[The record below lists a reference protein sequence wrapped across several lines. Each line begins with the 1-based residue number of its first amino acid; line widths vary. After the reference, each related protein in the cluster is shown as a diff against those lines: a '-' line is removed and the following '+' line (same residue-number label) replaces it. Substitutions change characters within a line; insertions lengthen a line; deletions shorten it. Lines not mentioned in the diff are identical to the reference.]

1 MSYEAL
7 GFMNRLPQDFVKE
20 PYVWRLRLSRKEFLA
35 LEMWVKNNV
44 IKDRSCESLLFSQKT
59 ALATIIYIAEW
70 YKREYTND
78 GNRECHSFI
87 LRDGTDCLGTSEV
100 KQIWELSGISMDTY
114 LYSSEKNRQWLRS
127 IYSFGGL
134 AVKDVLKKKQRS
146 SLKKLCSIYHGDD
159 ELESL
164 TSGDFSTA
172 AFQKSFALK
181 HSIYNYIRSILKGE
195 FIDEDPQI
203 QALITAIREA
213 DEQVTDTK
221 KFRVEWIVNFPPESA
236 TMTRRL
242 RLALKPEKQWIR
254 TEKNLSLHPYI
265 SHERLRRWG
274 MSSPEEC
281 SWLYVGIRWFEG
293 NKVVKDLDYRHP
305 IVAFSNSGNR
315 AQFVSWGIERGVIT
329 RDVPIENITRFE
341 IIMYYFVNGKHHKPE
356 EIKIQNESIKDYMQL
371 WRISLWK
378 DDWSTARKSN
388 HATAVIYNKNR
399 YLDGNEPDSVRAF
412 RDYDANKGDEWSW
425 KYINSSVCLL
435 GGRKPEILRN
445 YQGDNS
451 IYTKLYQDLI
461 QYNKSIGN
469 YSGTVSVLM
478 DDELREL
485 PVIFGRDDILIAKD
499 ETEPQNLSNWEMEEN
514 FLIAS
519 EKMELITA
527 PSVRFANAEG
537 SYYDWDENNT
547 PDYGI
552 VLLKVLVK
560 GLWKNVEMLFLK
572 GPIKRNLRSRWIEY
586 FDLNGIHFIVPDI
599 DVNNRP
605 TIPIDID
612 IFQNGLYGFATIEVI
627 RPISNMEVFLD
638 EIKCL
643 EGNPVYIPSILKDR
657 ISIRIFDYG
666 GYRTFDCKELPS
678 LFNLSEIANRGDS
691 KLLEYWNEGKNKHS
705 WKASDLN
712 EKAPSDLFLYFGD
725 SDSLEKA
732 GLRFIKWDWTT
743 DYDETDLPYSTFIE
757 GDDLKPTEVLFQDL
771 RKPLARIVNIYRQR
785 KTVVNVES
793 PKTDTKITKKAS
805 KEKEQRE
812 QEKRKN
818 EIVNSFL
825 IAAHYGIYFETLPPL
840 RKFQRRCK
848 KSSATLYKELL
859 IPLFEKR
866 KCIFKESDKINIHR
880 LLEEFGIYME
890 VDLEQSPEQIIR
902 AFKRLSK
909 K

>member
-7 GFMNRLPQDFVKE
+7 EFMNRLPQDFVKE

-35 LEMWVKNNV
+35 LEIWVKNNV
-44 IKDRSCESLLFSQKT
+44 IKDRNCESLLFSQKT

-70 YKREYTND
+70 YKREYTNE

-87 LRDGTDCLGTSEV
+87 LSDGTDCLGTPEI

-114 LYSSEKNRQWLRS
+114 LYSSEKNQQWLRS
-127 IYSFGGL
+127 IYSFGGI

-181 HSIYNYIRSILKGE
+181 HSIYTYIRSILKGE

-221 KFRVEWIVNFPPESA
+221 KFRVEWIVNFPPEST

-242 RLALKPEKQWIR
+242 RLTLKPEKQWIR

-265 SHERLRRWG
+265 SYERLRRWG
-274 MSSPEEC
+274 MGSPEEC
-281 SWLYVGIRWFEG
+281 SWLYVGIRFFDG
-293 NKVVKDLDYRHP
+293 NKVVKDLDYMHP
-305 IVAFSNSGNR
+305 IVAFSNCGNR

-329 RDVPIENITRFE
+329 RDVPIECFTRFE
-341 IIMYYFVNGKHHKPE
+341 IILYYFITGNHHKPE

-388 HATAVIYNKNR
+388 HATAVVYNKNR
-399 YLDGNEPDSVRAF
+399 YLDGNEPDSVRSF

-485 PVIFGRDDILIAKD
+485 PVIFSRDDILIAKD
-499 ETEPQNLSNWEMEEN
+499 ETEPQNLSNWELEEN
-514 FLIAS
+514 FLITS

-527 PSVRFANAEG
+527 PFVKFANAKG
-537 SYYDWDENNT
+537 SYYDWDENHT
-547 PDYGI
+547 PDYG
-552 VLLKVLVK
+552 
-560 GLWKNVEMLFLK
+560 MA
-572 GPIKRNLRSRWIEY
+572 IEAMQKA
-586 FDLNGIHFIVPDI
+586 FSSTFRRLD
-599 DVNNRP
+599 
-605 TIPIDID
+605 
-612 IFQNGLYGFATIEVI
+612 QIEVI
-627 RPISNMEVFLD
+627 DLKSEQELWDTWGEFIRPTNDHFKICRSFFD
-638 EIKCL
+638 
-643 EGNPVYIPSILKDR
+643 SIL
-657 ISIRIFDYG
+657 
-666 GYRTFDCKELPS
+666 
-678 LFNLSEIANRGDS
+678 SEFPRRS
-691 KLLEYWNEGKNKHS
+691 
-705 WKASDLN
+705 
-712 EKAPSDLFLYFGD
+712 
-725 SDSLEKA
+725 
-732 GLRFIKWDWTT
+732 
-743 DYDETDLPYSTFIE
+743 IE
-757 GDDLKPTEVLFQDL
+757 GYWKRNFNGWWGTSSIQLKNGMSFDDLVRVLH
-771 RKPLARIVNIYRQR
+771 PLTIDEKSENF
-785 KTVVNVES
+785 NV
-793 PKTDTKITKKAS
+793 
-805 KEKEQRE
+805 
-812 QEKRKN
+812 
-818 EIVNSFL
+818 
-825 IAAHYGIYFETLPPL
+825 
-840 RKFQRRCK
+840 
-848 KSSATLYKELL
+848 
-859 IPLFEKR
+859 
-866 KCIFKESDKINIHR
+866 
-880 LLEEFGIYME
+880 
-890 VDLEQSPEQIIR
+890 
-902 AFKRLSK
+902 
-909 K
+909 

>member
-1 MSYEAL
+1 MSCDTLE
-7 GFMNRLPQDFVKE
+7 FINRLPQDFVKE

-44 IKDRSCESLLFSQKT
+44 TKDRSCESLLFSQKT

-87 LRDGTDCLGTSEV
+87 LSDGNDCLGTPEI

-159 ELESL
+159 ELECL

-181 HSIYNYIRSILKGE
+181 HSIYTYIRAILKGE

-242 RLALKPEKQWIR
+242 RLVLKPEKQWIR
-254 TEKNLSLHPYI
+254 TEKNLSLHSYI
-265 SHERLRRWG
+265 SYERLRRWG
-274 MSSPEEC
+274 ISSPEDC
-281 SWLYVGIRWFEG
+281 AWLYIGIRWFNG
-293 NKVVKDLDYRHP
+293 NKTIKDIDYRHP
-305 IVAFSNSGNR
+305 IAAFSNCGGR
-315 AQFVSWGIERGVIT
+315 DQFVSWGIEKGVII
-329 RDVPIENITRFE
+329 RDVPLECFTRFE
-341 IIMYYFVNGKHHKPE
+341 ITLYYYTNGKHQNPE

-371 WRISLWK
+371 WRTSLWK
-378 DDWSTARKSN
+378 DDWSTTRKSN
-388 HATAVIYNKNR
+388 HATAVVYNKNLS
-399 YLDGNEPDSVRAF
+399 LDGIEPDSVRAF
-412 RDYDANKGDEWSW
+412 RDYEANKGEEWSW
-425 KYINSSVCLL
+425 KYINSSICLL
-435 GGRKPEILRN
+435 GGRKPEILHN

-451 IYTKLYQDLI
+451 IYTKLYQDHI

-485 PVIFGRDDILIAKD
+485 PIIFGRDDILIAKD
-499 ETEPQNLSNWEMEEN
+499 EIEPLDLSDWELEGN
-514 FLIAS
+514 FLTTS
-519 EKMELITA
+519 ENIELISA
-527 PSVRFANAEG
+527 PAVRFANSEG
-537 SYYDWDENNT
+537 CYCDWDENHI

-552 VLLKVLVK
+552 VSLKVLVK
-560 GLWKNVEMLFLK
+560 GLWKNVEMLFLR
-572 GPIKRNLRSRWIEY
+572 GPIKRNLLNREIEY
-586 FDLNGIHFIVPDI
+586 FDLDGILSKVHDI
-599 DVNNRP
+599 DENNRP
-605 TIPIDID
+605 TIPIYID
-612 IFQNGLYGFATIEVI
+612 IYQNGLYGVATLEVI
-627 RPISNMEVFLD
+627 RPISIMEVFLD
-638 EIKCL
+638 EVKCF

-657 ISIRIFDYG
+657 ISVRIYDDF

-678 LFNLSEIANRGDS
+678 LFNLSEITYRGDS

-712 EKAPSDLFLYFGD
+712 EKAPNNLFLYFGD
-725 SDSLEKA
+725 SDSLDKT
-732 GLRFIKWDWTT
+732 GLRFVKWDWTT

-757 GDDLKPTEVLFQDL
+757 GEDLKSTEVLFQDV
-771 RKPLARIVNIYRQR
+771 RKPLNRIVNVFRQR
-785 KTVVNVES
+785 KTVINEES
-793 PKTDTKITKKAS
+793 PKADKKISKKAS
-805 KEKEQRE
+805 NEKKQQE
-812 QEKRKN
+812 QEKRKK

-840 RKFQRRCK
+840 RQFLRRCK
-848 KSSATLYKELL
+848 KSAGTLYKELL
-859 IPLFEKR
+859 IPLFDKR
-866 KCIFKESDKINIHR
+866 EGSFKDSDKKNILR
-880 LLEEFGIYME
+880 MLEEFGISME
-890 VDLEQSPEQIIR
+890 VDLEQSPERIIR